1 VKVSAKYIA
10 DRIRLM
16 ITTKQFQVGE
26 LLPSTRDLGQQLEAS
41 FHTVRKAYHILA
53 EEGLIRSEKGRGF
66 VVVRQNTNLDKSQ
79 RLETGASRIKLL
91 IEELVGYGLDE
102 REIEALFQE
111 QLSFVD
117 WPDRIQTSAS
127 VGETIEIGRMLAE
140 AIQQQI
146 GVRSRVML
154 ADQLQEAANYD
165 ALFVPAHLF
174 SRFRHLADSQRILP
188 VIYTFDSDILL
199 SIIEREALETIGL
212 VTAEEPSIPK
222 LINDLKAATR
232 FEGSFVAGA
241 TYGKS
246 LPLFVRSTDLIL
258 YTHASAPLVESK
270 IAENRRIRL
279 DYTIAEKSAETIR
292 AELWDQ

>member
-1 VKVSAKYIA
+1 
-10 DRIRLM
+10 M

-154 ADQLQEAANYD
+154 ADQLQERSEERRVGKEGKEERAAE
-165 ALFVPAHLF
+165 
-174 SRFRHLADSQRILP
+174 
-188 VIYTFDSDILL
+188 
-199 SIIEREALETIGL
+199 ERE
-212 VTAEEPSIPK
+212 
-222 LINDLKAATR
+222 
-232 FEGSFVAGA
+232 
-241 TYGKS
+241 
-246 LPLFVRSTDLIL
+246 
-258 YTHASAPLVESK
+258 
-270 IAENRRIRL
+270 
-279 DYTIAEKSAETIR
+279 
-292 AELWDQ
+292 